1 LFSETLLALFLF
13 AFVNQ
18 FLQNTPEQAEEEEEE
33 EEEEIQVHNHRKS
46 CVVF

>member
-33 EEEEIQVHNHRKS
+33 IQLHNHRKS

>member
-1 LFSETLLALFLF
+1 LFSETLLAVFLF

-33 EEEEIQVHNHRKS
+33 EEIQVHNHRKS

>member
-1 LFSETLLALFLF
+1 MFG
-13 AFVNQ
+13 FVNQ
-18 FLQNTPEQAEEEEEE
+18 FLQNTPEQAEAEAEVE